1 MLLILDSLD
10 RHPILETSFDD
21 TEVLRKIWKLWPEC
35 TKKYGWGE
43 INEPTI
49 ITKRKQET
57 TGFEGKGSCKKLRAV
72 IMTAGP
78 SWRGGGGLLEIWSL
92 FNFSLQFICIN
103 IIVLFV
109 LEFPL
114 VGLSYHFWPW
124 CQLYQR
130 FRKKDRHQREFL
142 EFAGISTKFEKSLI
156 FRMTVSQQ
164 SILETRQSKQC

>member
-78 SWRGGGGLLEIWSL
+78 SWRGGGAPR
-92 FNFSLQFICIN
+92 N
-103 IIVLFV
+103 
-109 LEFPL
+109 LEFIQFFTAIHLYKYYSAVCPWIP
-114 VGLSYHFWPW
+114 VGWSQLSFLAMVSALSKIQKERQAPERISRICRDFNKIWKKPHFQNDSVATMYTWD
-124 CQLYQR
+124 
-130 FRKKDRHQREFL
+130 K
-142 EFAGISTKFEKSLI
+142 TK
-156 FRMTVSQQ
+156 
-164 SILETRQSKQC
+164 